1 LNEDDNLLEL
11 VDSSLDMEDHQM
23 ILNVIRVGLLCVQG
37 DHSLRPSM
45 AQIVA
50 MLKGELELDDWKN
63 VKLFQNIDRN
73 QNLFGRWEVDPSF
86 TFTTIVQNSSYLKNR
101 MHDLTTTS
109 FEANQSREFAKPI
122 VVSNLPNST

>member
-1 LNEDDNLLEL
+1 MNEDDKLLEL
-11 VDSSLDMEDHQM
+11 VDSRLDMEDHQM
-23 ILNVIRVGLLCVQG
+23 ILNVICVGLLCVQV

-45 AQIVA
+45 AQVVA

-63 VKLFQNIDRN
+63 VKLFKNIDWN
-73 QNLFGRWEVDPSF
+73 QNVSESWEVDPSF
-86 TFTTIVQNSSYLKNR
+86 TFTAIVQNSSYLKNR

-109 FEANQSREFAKPI
+109 FDANQSREFAKPI